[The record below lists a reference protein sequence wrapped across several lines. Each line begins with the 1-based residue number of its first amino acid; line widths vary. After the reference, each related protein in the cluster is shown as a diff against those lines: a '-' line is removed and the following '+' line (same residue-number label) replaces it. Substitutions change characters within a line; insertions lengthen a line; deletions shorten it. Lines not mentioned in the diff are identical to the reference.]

1 MTTPSMDPDDLSSPG
16 LRAAVLRLSGAEKPA
31 SWDVLRAHL
40 EPLVEEAGGVEKVAR
55 KAKVTPRRLEKL
67 LTDDNPR
74 VKDLMKVLDALRMS
88 LADFFWMA
96 ELLGPPPG
104 TDES

>member
-1 MTTPSMDPDDLSSPG
+1 MTTPSMDSDDLPGPG
-16 LRAAVLRLSGAEKPA
+16 LRDAVLRLAGTEKPA
-31 SWDVLRAHL
+31 SWEVLRAHL
-40 EPLVEEAGGVEKVAR
+40 QPLVEEAGGVEKVAH

-67 LTDDNPR
+67 LTEDNPR